1 VSEAAAEATAVDW
14 DDIAA
19 ENAVF
24 EAAMSTAVV
33 TGAGS
38 GIGRATALA
47 LGRRGLDVALLG
59 RTRATLDETA
69 HAIEAMGR
77 KALVVICDVS
87 RATDVASAAPAV
99 ESAWGAPRVVVS
111 NAGIAGRP
119 ARVVD
124 TTEDEWD
131 AVLDANLKGTFL
143 VARAFLPA
151 MIAKGR
157 GRFVAIASISSTLG
171 TPKLAPYVAS
181 KWGVVGLVK
190 SLAEELR
197 GTGLQALAVLPG
209 STDTPM
215 LAVGGFAPQMTADEV
230 AGLVAYAALDA
241 PDAMNASAI
250 EMFGP

>member
-1 VSEAAAEATAVDW
+1 
-14 DDIAA
+14 
-19 ENAVF
+19 
-24 EAAMSTAVV
+24 MSTAVV
-33 TGAGS
+33 TGAGG

-47 LGRRGLDVALLG
+47 LARRGLDVALLG
-59 RTRATLDETA
+59 RTRATLEETA
-69 HAIEAMGR
+69 TAVEALGR

-87 RATDVASAAPAV
+87 RAGDVSNAARSV
-99 ESAWGAPRVVVS
+99 EAAWGAPRVVVA

-119 ARVVD
+119 ALVVD
-124 TTEDEWD
+124 TTDEDWD
-131 AVLDANLKGTFL
+131 SVIDANLKGTFL

-151 MIAKGR
+151 MIATGHGR
-157 GRFVAIASISSTLG
+157 LVAIASISSTLG

-190 SLAEELR
+190 SIAEELR
-197 GTGLQALAVLPG
+197 GTGLQALAILPG
-209 STDTPM
+209 SVDTPM

-250 EMFGP
+250 EMFGR